1 MAYQSEYVL
10 ENEVLQQLEDLGYE
24 LTNIH
29 NVESESNTYFNKE
42 LGVLK
47 HD

>member
-1 MAYQSEYVL
+1 MAYLSEYVS
-10 ENEVLQQLEDLGYE
+10 EPEVLQQLEDLGCE
-24 LTNIH
+24 RANIH
-29 NVESESNTYFNKE
+29 NVELETNTCLNKE